1 MEVISMESSVY
12 QDLIDRLNRIEQYV
26 ERTCFKTSMMNARCL
41 PRISLRLWMYQNLP
55 YTVGVKRI

>member
-26 ERTCFKTSMMNARCL
+26 ETHNALAARH
-41 PRISLRLWMYQNLP
+41 RR
-55 YTVGVKRI
+55 